1 MTVLIKQA
9 SIISP
14 SSPFNGTIK
23 DIFIEN
29 GMIVSIADQVSKP
42 ADQVID
48 EQGLCVSI
56 GWMDIFADF
65 CDPGYEFRETLE
77 TGAAAAA
84 AGGFT
89 DVLVIPNTSPSIH
102 SKSQVDYI
110 LQRSRSLPVNI
121 YPLGA
126 ITKNTEGK
134 ELAEMYD
141 MRQTGAIAFSDGT
154 KPVQSPG
161 ILLKALQYVKAFNGV
176 LVQLPCDRSIG
187 AHGLVNEGVTS
198 TRLGLPGIPAIAEEL
213 MIARDIELLRYTGS
227 ALHITGVSTEK
238 GLNLISQAKKEGLNI
253 TCSIAP
259 YQVIFCDEDIA
270 GYDTNLKLEPPLRS
284 RKDMMAMRQALING
298 EIDCIASHH
307 LPHNWDSKT
316 CEFEY
321 AKPGMISLQTV
332 FAALAA
338 AGLDTAAFVQMQSV
352 NTRKIFGME
361 IPELKENTKASLTLF
376 VPSAETIFAETSI
389 RSKSKNSAFT
399 GFTLKGKITA
409 TINGAHVFLNK

>member
-29 GMIVSIADQVSKP
+29 GMIVSIADQLSQP
-42 ADQVID
+42 ADQVIN
-48 EQGLCVSI
+48 ENGLCVSI

-110 LQRSRSLPVNI
+110 LQRSRSLPINI

-141 MRQTGAIAFSDGT
+141 MKQTGAIAFSDGT

-198 TRLGLPGIPAIAEEL
+198 TRLGLPGIPAISEEL

-238 GLNLISQAKKEGLNI
+238 GLSLINQAKKEGLHI

-259 YQVIFCDEDIA
+259 YQVLFCDEDIA

-284 RKDMMAMRQALING
+284 RKDMMAMRQALLNG

-307 LPHNWDSKT
+307 LPQNWDSKT

-332 FAALAA
+332 FASLAA
-338 AGLDTAAFVQMQSV
+338 AGLSTASFVQMQSV

-361 IPELKENTKASLTLF
+361 IPELKENSKACLTLF
-376 VPSAETIFAETSI
+376 VPSAETVFAETAI
-389 RSKSKNSAFT
+389 RSKSKNSPFT
-399 GFTLKGKITA
+399 GFTLKGKIMA
-409 TINGAHVFLNK
+409 TINGAHIFLNN